1 MSNSNFF
8 SKFLKNINNSINN
21 LLEKNLNKLNLNN
34 LLNIAR
40 SNKIFLT
47 IVALVILFVS
57 YLSIPN
63 IYKQEEITLKFNSQ
77 LSEKFNLN
85 LNFSENFEY
94 SFFPRPHFIIKD
106 TEIKIDQKIIS
117 KVKKLKIYV
126 SLENLFSLRN
136 MRINELIIENAN
148 FNLDKNNYKF
158 LFDLLD
164 NDFKEKSLKI
174 KNSNIFFRN
183 LENEVLFVNKI
194 INMQYYYD
202 TNDLQNIII
211 SENEIFNIPYVLQ
224 ITDNKDRNQLLSEL
238 SLNFLKLQIQNQ
250 FNYNKKIKDGIA
262 NFILNKTKSSI
273 KYNLYKNSFDFNYFD
288 KIESPNFFYQGVFNF
303 KPFFSKITGKSNK
316 LNLDY
321 YLDSNG
327 FVVQLLKTEIFNN
340 KNINFEFNIKAK
352 KIQGNNN
359 FENINL
365 ISKINEGLIDIDNTK
380 FSWKKYVDFQIQDSL
395 IFLKKG
401 KLTLD
406 GRLKINILDYEEL
419 YKFLLTPKNYR
430 NKIKTIDLNFTYDF
444 DQKSAV
450 LNDIRVDGK
459 FNQNLNK
466 VMSNINFKRDNLQN
480 KIYLKKLLNDAIK
493 NYAG

>member
-273 KYNLYKNSFDFNYFD
+273 KYNLYKNYFNFNYFD
-288 KIESPNFFYQGVFNF
+288 KIESPNFFYEGVFNF

-444 DQKSAV
+444 DQKSAD